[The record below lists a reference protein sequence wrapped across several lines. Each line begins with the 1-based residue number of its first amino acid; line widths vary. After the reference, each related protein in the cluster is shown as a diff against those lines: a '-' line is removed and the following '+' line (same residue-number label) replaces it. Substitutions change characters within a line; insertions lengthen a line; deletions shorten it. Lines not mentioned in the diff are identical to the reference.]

1 MSPGASRW
9 LKYREKLLSF
19 YSFFVGMEKLPPAC
33 SHPEEFTYPSS
44 GQSCRGFL
52 LLSSLTDPK
61 NRRLP
66 HIKGLTAF
74 THDKGFDAAPVT
86 VLKVEKD
93 VDTSHF
99 TIPPATALSRIIFQS
114 KTLNGSLS
122 PVSAFILWLYSPR
135 NLIDGHPVVAWS
147 HGTSGIAPNC
157 APSHYKNLWQH
168 SLAPYQLVLQ
178 SFVVVAADYAGLG
191 VGKDALGKPIV
202 FEYLASSSHAH
213 DVFSSVQ
220 ATQT

>member
-1 MSPGASRW
+1 MQLAVRAVLAVSYLDSLPMRLYQDGLLCIRSGLCWSNRFQELSSRRYSALEFEETQW
-9 LKYREKLLSF
+9 AAGPVINDSF
-19 YSFFVGMEKLPPAC
+19 YNFPIDA
-33 SHPEEFTYPSS
+33 
-44 GQSCRGFL
+44 
-52 LLSSLTDPK
+52 
-61 NRRLP
+61 
-66 HIKGLTAF
+66 A
-74 THDKGFDAAPVT
+74 DAAPVT

-114 KTLNGSLS
+114 KTLNGSLA

-147 HGTSGIAPNC
+147 YGTSRIAPNC

-178 SFVVVAADYAGLG
+178 GFVVVAADYAGLG

-202 FEYLASSSHAH
+202 LEYLASSSHAH
-213 DVFSSVQ
+213 DVFYSVQ
-220 ATQT
+220 AAQT